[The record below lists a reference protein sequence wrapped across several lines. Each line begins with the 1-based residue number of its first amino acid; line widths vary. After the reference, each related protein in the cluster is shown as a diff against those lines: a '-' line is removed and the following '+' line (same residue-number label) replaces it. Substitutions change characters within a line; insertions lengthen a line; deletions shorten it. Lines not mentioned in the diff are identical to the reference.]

1 MMLRLHRLWSEPR
14 CFEPITF
21 GSGINLI
28 LGEKTDAGQQQGRKV
43 NGVGKSLQR
52 GVFALCSAARV

>member
-28 LGEKTDAGQQQGRKV
+28 VGDKSDAEQQQGR
-43 NGVGKSLQR
+43 
-52 GVFALCSAARV
+52 AAVAFRVTLAIGL

>member
-28 LGEKTDAGQQQGRKV
+28 LTVSCMAE
-43 NGVGKSLQR
+43 L
-52 GVFALCSAARV
+52 